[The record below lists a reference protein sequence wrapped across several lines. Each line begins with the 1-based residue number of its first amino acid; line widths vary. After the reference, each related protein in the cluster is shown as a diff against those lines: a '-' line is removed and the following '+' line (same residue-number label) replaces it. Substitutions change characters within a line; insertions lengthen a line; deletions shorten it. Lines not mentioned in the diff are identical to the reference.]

1 MDQAKNWQHLP
12 NADHIDWV
20 LESLKENHTLWAE
33 ARSGRDFTAEILR
46 SFDAPPEAQRADA
59 AALDAAWVAARD
71 VSGSTWTAAW
81 DAARDA
87 AWHSLSALVAYDDCD
102 QYLAM
107 GYEKLKVY
115 AILSEKPQAV
125 LLLPM
130 AYVLEKINEKALV

>member
-20 LESLKENHTLWAE
+20 LESLKEDHTLWAE
-33 ARSGRDFTAEILR
+33 AWSGRH
-46 SFDAPPEAQRADA
+46 
-59 AALDAAWVAARD
+59 
-71 VSGSTWTAAW
+71 

-87 AWHSLSALVAYDDCD
+87 AWATAGDAWLAAQTTSSAIAALIVYDNCD

-107 GYEKLKVY
+107 GYEKLRVY
-115 AILSEKPQAV
+115 AILSEKPQAR

-130 AYVLEKINEKALV
+130 AYVLEKIKELEFSM